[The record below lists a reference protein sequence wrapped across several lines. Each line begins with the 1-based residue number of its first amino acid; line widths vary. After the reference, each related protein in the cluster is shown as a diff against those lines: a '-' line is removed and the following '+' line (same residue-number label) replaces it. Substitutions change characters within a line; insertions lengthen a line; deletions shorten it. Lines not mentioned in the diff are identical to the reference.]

1 MIDERFLIAAVNIR
15 RKYLKLSSNL
25 DVYRDKAEATL
36 EELKKAKE
44 KLTKIEKGDYD
55 KENLS
60 GLHEVLNII
69 VGLEESQQSFEKT
82 LEPLNKELEKLLIEE
97 KELYDQSC
105 KKHSNYEENQ
115 IVNIVKERLQKENLL

>member
-25 DVYRDKAEATL
+25 DLYRDKAEDTL
-36 EELKKAKE
+36 EELQKAKE

-60 GLHEVLNII
+60 GLQEILNII
-69 VGLEESQQSFEKT
+69 VGLEDSQRSFEKT
-82 LEPLNKELEKLLIEE
+82 LEPLNKEIEKLEYIITRDGI
-97 KELYDQSC
+97 KPHMI
-105 KKHSNYEENQ
+105 KFVK
-115 IVNIVKERLQKENLL
+115 NIPTMVKIK

>member
-25 DVYRDKAEATL
+25 DLYRDKAEGTL
-36 EELKKAKE
+36 EELQKAKE

-60 GLHEVLNII
+60 GLQEILNII
-69 VGLEESQQSFEKT
+69 VGLEESQESFEKT
-82 LEPLNKELEKLLIEE
+82 LEPLNKEIEKLLIEE
-97 KELYDQSC
+97 KELYDQIC
-105 KKHSNYEENQ
+105 KKHSNYDENQ